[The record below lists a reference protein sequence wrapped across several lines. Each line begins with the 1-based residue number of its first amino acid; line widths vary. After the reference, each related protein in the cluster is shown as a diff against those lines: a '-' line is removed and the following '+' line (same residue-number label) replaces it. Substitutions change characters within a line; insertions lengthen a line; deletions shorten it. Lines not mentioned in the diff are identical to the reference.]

1 MTMSND
7 YPLDKSP
14 PHPRSQNK
22 YRCICKSN
30 ANATYE
36 SICYSPALLLLY
48 FLFSFFRFLCVRRQ
62 HDPVNGRGTPSLSI
76 HPCNLPFAQHI
87 HRSSSLFFFFL
98 SFFPFSLSISFS
110 FAKPTHTPLIPYS
123 FSFSLSAPLLFV
135 LVALHFSCT
144 CTLSSLL
151 FLPPSITFQLFLV
164 FSFLDTP

>member
-36 SICYSPALLLLY
+36 PICYSPALLLLY

-62 HDPVNGRGTPSLSI
+62 HDPVNGLGMPSLSI

-87 HRSSSLFFFFL
+87 HRSSSLFFFL
-98 SFFPFSLSISFS
+98 SFFSLLSFN
-110 FAKPTHTPLIPYS
+110 FFFFCPTHPHPSHPL
-123 FSFSLSAPLLFV
+123 FLLLFSIRTTSV
-135 LVALHFSCT
+135 CTCCSSLFLYLYSLVSSLPPALHHFS
-144 CTLSSLL
+144 TLSSL
-151 FLPPSITFQLFLV
+151 FIS
-164 FSFLDTP
+164 